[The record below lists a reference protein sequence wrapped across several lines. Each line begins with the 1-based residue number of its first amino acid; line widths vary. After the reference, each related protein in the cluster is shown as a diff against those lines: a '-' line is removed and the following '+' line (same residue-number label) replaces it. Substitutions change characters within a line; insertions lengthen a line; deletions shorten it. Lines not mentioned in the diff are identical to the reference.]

1 VVLGP
6 AFGLASAFVGGVGT
20 PSLSVVGKDFQ
31 MLLQAIQSQGRV
43 QVLSNPS
50 IMAANNQPAELFVG
64 ERIRVAEASGLTEGG
79 NLNTSTVEEQVGITL
94 NVTPSI
100 NPDGFVRLSVLPE
113 LSALTSRTTQI
124 NEDLETP
131 IITERSASTTVT
143 VRDGQTIVIGG
154 LISDRYE
161 FRRRKV
167 PFFGDIPILGALFR
181 NDEETSLKT
190 ELLIVLTPHVIQSP
204 ADVDRVRTL
213 TDREVDRLTLPAE
226 VRDQI
231 RRGLFQGGGLFD
243 AEGEPIDW
251 DTVFEDLP
259 RETGSRP
266 GSPTPLTG
274 EPDS

>member
-1 VVLGP
+1 
-6 AFGLASAFVGGVGT
+6 
-20 PSLSVVGKDFQ
+20 

-50 IMAANNQPAELFVG
+50 IMAANNQQAQLFVG
-64 ERIRVAEASGLTEGG
+64 ERIRIADASGLTEGG
-79 NLNTSTVEEQVGITL
+79 NINTSTTEEQVGITL

-113 LSALTSRTTQI
+113 LSALTQRTTKI
-124 NEDLETP
+124 NEDMETP

-167 PFFGDIPILGALFR
+167 PFFGDLPLIGTLFR

-204 ADVDRVRTL
+204 AEMDRIDAL
-213 TDREVDRLTLPAE
+213 TDREVDRLTLPSG
-226 VRDQI
+226 VREQI
-231 RRGLFQGGGLFD
+231 RRGLFEGGGLYD
-243 AEGEPIDW
+243 ADGRPIEWGE
-251 DTVFEDLP
+251 VFEDLP
-259 RETGSRP
+259 SAPGQRP
-266 GSPTPLTG
+266 GSPKPLDG
-274 EPDS
+274 GLDR